1 MLLDFLKS
9 PQGFQFF
16 GLLGSLTGVFGSLI
30 TALAYRGKENQT
42 YSPLNHYISELGEV
56 GVSKLA
62 WIFNLSLILSGLFLI
77 PACIS
82 LGLMVPGVLAKI
94 GMVVGVLC
102 SLCLSLVGVFPM
114 SKEEAHGFFAMWF
127 FRTGLVMVFLFSL
140 AVAFQRAPDLVLSR
154 WLALV
159 GLPAMLSF
167 SAFLIMAPRIP
178 EEENPLS
185 NEDIDRPNAW
195 LLVIVEWLIFLTIVL
210 WFVAIALGF

>member
-9 PQGFQFF
+9 PQGFQLF

-30 TALAYRGKENQT
+30 TALVYRGKGNLT
-42 YSPLNHYISELGEV
+42 YSPLNHYVSELGEV
-56 GVSKLA
+56 GISNLA
-62 WIFNLSLILSGLFLI
+62 WVFNLGLILSGLFLI
-77 PACIS
+77 PACVS
-82 LGLMVPGVLAKI
+82 LGLMLPGVVAKI
-94 GMVVGVLC
+94 GMAVGVIC
-102 SLCLSLVGVFPM
+102 SICLSLVGVFPM
-114 SKEEAHGFFAMWF
+114 NKEEAHGFFAMWF

-140 AVAFQRAPDLVLSR
+140 AVALQRAPALVLSR

-167 SAFLIMAPRIP
+167 SAFLIMATRIH

-195 LLVIVEWLIFLTIVL
+195 PLVIVEWLIFLTIVL

>member
-1 MLLDFLKS
+1 MIDLLRS
-9 PQGFQFF
+9 PRGFQLF
-16 GLLGSLTGVFGSLI
+16 GLLGSLIGVFGSLI
-30 TALAYRGKENQT
+30 TAIVYRGKEGQS
-42 YSPLNHYISELGEV
+42 YSPLNHYVSELGEV

-62 WIFNLSLILSGLFLI
+62 WVFNLSLILSGLFLM

-82 LGLMVPGVLAKI
+82 LGLILPGFLAKI
-94 GMVVGVLC
+94 GMVVGVVC
-102 SLCLSLVGVFPM
+102 SICLSLVGVFPM
-114 SKEEAHGFFAMWF
+114 NKEKAHGIFAMWF

-140 AVAFQRAPDLVLSR
+140 AIAFQRAPVLVLSR
-154 WLALV
+154 WLAFV

-167 SAFLIMAPRIP
+167 SAFLIMAPKIP

-195 LLVIVEWLIFLTIVL
+195 PLVIVEWLIFLTIVL

>member
-9 PQGFQFF
+9 PQGFQLF